1 MEEKE
6 KKLVGDQGRVMTI
19 EDKEDESWKGNV
31 INVARILHFDYFR
44 LEFLL
49 FCIRIRQKVPRCTY
63 Q

>member
-31 INVARILHFDYFR
+31 INVARILHFDYFQNSVTNIGQW
-44 LEFLL
+44 FLTVYK
-49 FCIRIRQKVPRCTY
+49 IA
-63 Q
+63 